1 MPKLR
6 DGSEVADPRLAR
18 IPFFDVRSLGYA
30 IADLFDKDEPL
41 RSYTWKC
48 RQVLNQGSEGACV
61 GFSMAHE
68 LIAQPKVIEGID
80 DTFALE
86 RIYWEAQ
93 KIDKWDGGAYPGAEP
108 KMDGSSVLAGIKVLK
123 ALGYIDEYRWA
134 FSIHD
139 LAMAVGH
146 MGPAIL
152 GIPWYEGMFDV
163 WPCRHIHVDGQV
175 AGGHAILCN
184 GVNVKR
190 KTFRLHNSWGS
201 AWGNGGD
208 CLVSWDEM
216 DRLLHEQGEAVIP
229 LSRTIPV

>member
-152 GIPWYEGMFDV
+152 GIPWYEGMFKPASCGCV
-163 WPCRHIHVDGQV
+163 HPTGKKS
-175 AGGHAILCN
+175 GGHAILVR

-190 KTFRLHNSWGS
+190 KTFTLHNSWGPG
-201 AWGNGGD
+201 WGKNGTAKIT
-208 CLVSWDEM
+208 WDDLET
-216 DRLLHEQGEAVIP
+216 LLKDGGEAVIP
-229 LSRTIPV
+229 VVRRKAP